1 MGREITIGGERLG
14 AGKRMKAYMHNYERS
29 THDLSYIW
37 RSPMA
42 AGTLVPFLNKI
53 ALPGDTFD
61 IGLDCD
67 IMTAPTEGPLFGSY
81 KVQLDVF
88 LVPMR
93 LYQAKLHMNAL
104 NIGRDMSKI
113 KLPQL
118 RVEVKNLDVD
128 RPLDNQQI
136 NPSSIFSYLG
146 IRGVGQNNNTGIKT
160 GSIKREFNAI
170 SYLGLWDIYKNYY
183 ANKQEE
189 VGAVLHTP
197 MNIVFPNILNAE
209 LRNTR
214 NWDAQRQIIPVGGG
228 STINP
233 QFGAST
239 YMVIQFDGDP
249 SELDPMNDIVIE
261 YEDLGTIYT
270 ATAGTLFKNYT
281 INMGLNSI
289 TYTEI
294 TDGLLSKR
302 VAQPVTDWREL
313 KNQRGYIQ
321 EIVPK
326 VTFFP
331 LENID
336 KMREDVLR
344 WFSDAPFIISKG
356 TNLPP
361 YNLPLESEISAE
373 EIYRASCQYSQEG
386 LPLKTYQSDLFNN
399 WISTE
404 WIDGDNGVAAV
415 TAIDTSSGSFTI
427 DELNLSQKIYN
438 MLNRIMLSGGSYD
451 DWLDA
456 VYTHERNKAS
466 ENPMYVGGLSKEL
479 IFQEVLSFAS
489 TAEQPLGT
497 LAGRGR
503 MSNKHK
509 GGKVIVKVSEPSVIM
524 GLVSLTPR
532 IDYSQGNEWHANLK
546 SINDLHKPALDEIG
560 YQDLISDQMAFWE
573 TTIDNTL
580 TSGEPVFRSVGKQP
594 AWINYM
600 TEVNRCYSNF
610 AVDTNQM
617 FMTLNRR
624 YEPDLVEDVIK
635 IKDLTTYID
644 PVKFNYIFADTQRD
658 AQNFW
663 TQIGVSIEAR
673 RKMSAKII
681 PNL

>member
-1 MGREITIGGERLG
+1 
-14 AGKRMKAYMHNYERS
+14 MKAYMHNYERS

-37 RSPMA
+37 RSPIA
-42 AGTLVPFLNKI
+42 AGTLVPFMNKI

-67 IMTAPTEGPLFGSY
+67 IITSPTEGPLFGSY

-118 RVEVKNLDVD
+118 EVEVKNLDINK
-128 RPLDNQQI
+128 PLDNQQI
-136 NPSSIFSYLG
+136 NPSSVFSYLG
-146 IRGVGQNNNTGIKT
+146 IRGVGQNNNTLIKT
-160 GSIKREFNAI
+160 GSIKRQFNAV
-170 SYLGLWDIYKNYY
+170 SYLALWDIYKNYY

-197 MNIVFPNILNAE
+197 MNLEYPDISKCEV
-209 LRNTR
+209 RNVINHDTEVVEVPT
-214 NWDAQRQIIPVGGG
+214 IIGAGVKV
-228 STINP
+228 
-233 QFGAST
+233 QFWTST
-239 YMVIQFDGDP
+239 YMQVEFNANPNKIDAFNDVIIVY
-249 SELDPMNDIVIE
+249 ELN
-261 YEDLGTIYT
+261 GARFTITAGELFETFAVNEST
-270 ATAGTLFKNYT
+270 AT
-281 INMGLNSI
+281 I
-289 TYTEI
+289 TYTQPKHGI
-294 TDGLLSKR
+294 LNTPVVLPLSTWK
-302 VAQPVTDWREL
+302 VAEVRR
-313 KNQRGYIQ
+313 NYIQ
-321 EIVPK
+321 EIVPQ

-336 KMREDVLR
+336 KMREDVLK
-344 WFSDAPFIISKG
+344 WFSDAPFVISKA

-361 YNLPLESEISAE
+361 YNLPLEYEVNYDE
-373 EIYRASCQYSQEG
+373 TYRASCQYSQEG
-386 LPLKTYQSDLFNN
+386 LPLKTYLSDLFNN

-404 WIDGDNGVAAV
+404 WIDGDNGVAEV

-456 VYTHERNKAS
+456 VYTHERNKPS

-479 IFQEVLSFAS
+479 IFQEVLSVAGTS
-489 TAEQPLGT
+489 DQPLGT

-503 MSNKHK
+503 MSNKNK
-509 GGKVIVKVSEPSVIM
+509 GGKVIVKVSEPSVII

-532 IDYSQGNEWHANLK
+532 IDYSQGNEWHTNLK

-573 TTIDNTL
+573 TTIDNVL

-600 TEVNRCYSNF
+600 TEVNKCYSNF

-624 YEPDLVEDVIK
+624 YEADLEDNVIR

-644 PVKFNYIFADTQRD
+644 PVKFNYIFADTRRD